1 MNPNEQDTELTLRT
15 IADMLIAFRE
25 ETNARLQA
33 LEERVEQGFE
43 QVRLQMLS
51 VDVRIDRIEST
62 AHEALSAAHESLAVA
77 KNTRADVKILT
88 EEVRAWARDVQR
100 LMRPAI

>member
-15 IADMLIAFRE
+15 IADMLIEFRE

-62 AHEALSAAHESLAVA
+62 AHEALSAAHELLAVA